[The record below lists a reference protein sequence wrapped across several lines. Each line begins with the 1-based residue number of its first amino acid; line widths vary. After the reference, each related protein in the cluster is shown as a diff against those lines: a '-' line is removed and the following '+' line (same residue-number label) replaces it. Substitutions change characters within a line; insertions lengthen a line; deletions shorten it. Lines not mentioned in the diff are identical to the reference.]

1 MIDLPIV
8 GVGSK
13 GDVVLAL
20 QERLVALGY
29 LDEISEEPKFDEPT
43 RQAVVALQRDSGL
56 IPDGVVGPA
65 VWAALAR
72 PVPPPRNGTSQRYM
86 TTARL
91 GLSQQGDT
99 QVTPAEA
106 YPVNV
111 HSGPGLD
118 YETIALL
125 NPGEAAPVLSQ
136 IDTGDPVTSWWE
148 IVCCQGVTGWV
159 RADVV
164 NVVGSSAAV
173 TQARHPGRSPNAS
186 QGVRPDNRPLE
197 NAAGQ
202 PILYFTFDDGPYSP
216 ETEKVLDVLQRN
228 NAEATF
234 FVIGQQ
240 VVWDPELTQQE
251 TLGEHSVQNH
261 TYSHTALDTLER
273 GAFYQEVEQ
282 TQIAVQQATGILP
295 TCLRPPYGAT
305 DGTTIQQADEL
316 GLDIV
321 LWTIDTQDWT
331 RPGTEALVEYILDNA
346 YPGAILLMHDGG
358 GERSQTI
365 AALEQV
371 LPQLAAQ
378 GYVFERLCR

>member
-1 MIDLPIV
+1 MIKARM
-8 GVGSK
+8 GS
-13 GDVVLAL
+13 A
-20 QERLVALGY
+20 
-29 LDEISEEPKFDEPT
+29 
-43 RQAVVALQRDSGL
+43 
-56 IPDGVVGPA
+56 
-65 VWAALAR
+65 
-72 PVPPPRNGTSQRYM
+72 
-86 TTARL
+86 
-91 GLSQQGDT
+91 QQGEM

-111 HSGPGLD
+111 HGGPGLD

-148 IVCCQGVTGWV
+148 IACCQGVTGWV

-164 NVVGSSAAV
+164 NVIGSSAAV
-173 TQARHPGRSPNAS
+173 TQARHPGRSPNAGE
-186 QGVRPDNRPLE
+186 GVRPENRPLE
-197 NAAGQ
+197 NAVGQ

-216 ETEKVLDVLQRN
+216 ETEMVLDVLEKN
-228 NAEATF
+228 DAEATF

-251 TLGEHSVQNH
+251 TLREHSVQNH
-261 TYSHTALDTLER
+261 TYSHAALDTLER

-305 DGTTIQQADEL
+305 DGTTIQQAEEL

-331 RPGTEALVEYILDNA
+331 RPGTEALVEYILDNV

-365 AALEQV
+365 AALDQV